1 MVPAVMQVLGGSVFD
16 ELTGDYIALP
26 LKEELVTLWHKVLLA
41 FQEKGVSSV
50 VEVNKYHY

>member
-1 MVPAVMQVLGGSVFD
+1 MFD

-26 LKEELVTLWHKVLLA
+26 LKGELVTLWHWPFMVLQA
-41 FQEKGVSSV
+41 FQEKGRSSV